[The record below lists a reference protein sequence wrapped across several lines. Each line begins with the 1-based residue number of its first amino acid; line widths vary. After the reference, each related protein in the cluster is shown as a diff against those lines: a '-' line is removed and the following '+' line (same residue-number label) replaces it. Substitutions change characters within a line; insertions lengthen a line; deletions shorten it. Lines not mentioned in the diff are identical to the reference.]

1 MADEE
6 FSVNFA
12 EVSEGFGVIPA
23 GWYAVRIDNY
33 ETRKTNADAKKY
45 PNCPM
50 INWTFKVTG
59 DFMKGRN
66 VWGNTLIHPDQLGN
80 IKSMLRATGQFTDE
94 ELNASDFTIRP
105 KDYINMELAV
115 KVRIRQYNNEDRNDV
130 QSYKAISDVAEEDWA
145 TEDSGKATTLL
156 P

>member
-1 MADEE
+1 
-6 FSVNFA
+6 
-12 EVSEGFGVIPA
+12 
-23 GWYAVRIDNY
+23 
-33 ETRKTNADAKKY
+33 
-45 PNCPM
+45 M

-66 VWGNTLIHPDQLGN
+66 VWANTLIHPDQLGN